1 VFMYGL
7 FGWEFV
13 ITQEEEE
20 EEEEEEVED
29 DEETV
34 LKTEDIPRKR

>member
-13 ITQEEEE
+13 ITQEEE